1 MEVATG
7 IHRIEG
13 DLGERYVCQY
23 LLLGEERALLVD
35 TGLRDMPEQVIA
47 PYLAGLGRSLADL
60 DDVLISHADVD
71 HCGGNRALRAAA
83 PGARLLCGEAD
94 RPWIESNA
102 AMLAGNYRWY
112 EPYGFGPTTED
123 VAFLQHELGGDAPV
137 DVGLQGGETLRLGP
151 SWRVEVLALPGHT
164 PGHLG
169 LWDPRSGAA
178 IVIDAV
184 LADGVYDRA
193 GTRLIPPRYY
203 TAGGYEATIR
213 RLRALDPALL
223 LTAHYPV
230 MERDEARAFLDR
242 SLAFVQAV
250 RDAVRGGRPR
260 RERPSCG
267 RSPRRWTRRSARSR
281 PSRTSSPRPCAR
293 ISPRSDTASKVA
305 AMWRWSHSSCSWR

>member
-1 MEVATG
+1 MEVAPG

-23 LLLGEERALLVD
+23 LLVGEERSLLVD
-35 TGLRDMPEQVIA
+35 TGLRDMPSEVIA
-47 PYLAGLGRSLADL
+47 PYVAGLGLWLADI

-71 HCGGNRALRAAA
+71 HCGGNRAFRALA
-83 PGARLLCGEAD
+83 PRARLLCGEAD
-94 RPWIESNA
+94 RPWIESNG

-112 EPYGFGPTTED
+112 ELHGFGPSAAD
-123 VAFLQHELGGDAPV
+123 VEFLERELGGDAHV
-137 DVGLQGGETLRLGP
+137 DVGLRGGETLRLGP

-184 LADGVYDRA
+184 LGDGIYDRA
-193 GTRLIPPRYY
+193 GQRLIPPRYY
-203 TAGGYEATIR
+203 SVANYEATIR

-230 MERDEARAFLDR
+230 MEREAARAFLDR
-242 SLAFVQAV
+242 SLAFVQAM
-250 RDAVRGGRPR
+250 RDAVVRAGTTELWPLTQAVDAAVGPFPAFTH
-260 RERPSCG
+260 EL
-267 RSPRRWTRRSARSR
+267 A
-281 PSRTSSPRPCAR
+281 
-293 ISPRSDTASKVA
+293 ASVRA
-305 AMWRWSHSSCSWR
+305 HLAEA